1 MKVKEVIA
9 ALENLNP
16 ELEVVVAK
24 DDEGNGFRR
33 VSDGWISEEKFT
45 KDFEDMVSSEDY
57 DEYDDLVTAVCIG

>member
-9 ALENLNP
+9 ALEKLNP
-16 ELEVVVAK
+16 ELEVVVAR

-33 VSDGWISEEKFT
+33 VPDGWVSEEKFT
-45 KDFEDMVSSEDY
+45 ENFEDMVSSEDY